1 VADQAAAKNIT
12 IKLEIARQIDV
23 LADQEMV
30 KSIMQNLLT
39 NAIKFSFPESE
50 IVISAKLK
58 NTQVE
63 VIVEDSGTGIEENKL
78 NNLFNIGANLNT
90 AGTKGEKGTGLGL
103 ILSKEFVEKNGGT
116 MRVESTIGS
125 GSRFIFSLPLAPF

>member
-1 VADQAAAKNIT
+1 
-12 IKLEIARQIDV
+12 
-23 LADQEMV
+23 M
-30 KSIMQNLLT
+30 
-39 NAIKFSFPESE
+39 
-50 IVISAKLK
+50 K

-90 AGTKGEKGTGLGL
+90 TGTKGEKGTGLGL